1 MSESPRLGADE
12 LESKVMAVVAEL
24 VAELRGPGSHRRLG
38 RHDSLE
44 RDLGISSL
52 ERVELLIRLERACGV
67 RLPDAMMVDAESPA
81 DLTAALERASPGLV
95 ERMAPVA
102 VGDRTATGTPTEA
115 TTLVEALAW
124 HAERT
129 PDRVHIHLREDDGR
143 ETPLTYGEL
152 WRAAHRVAAGL
163 AARGLGRHDTVAL
176 MLRTEQAF
184 FSSFFG
190 TLLAGCVP
198 VPIYPPFRADRI
210 QEYAERQVAILRN
223 AATRILV
230 TFADVERVAG
240 LLVGQVPSLSAV
252 VTPDTLM
259 TDGAT
264 APSLST
270 RGAGQLTPDD
280 PALIQYTSGSTGQPK
295 GVLLSHANLLA
306 NVRALETGLEIDSH
320 DVGVSWLPL
329 YHDMGL
335 IGTWLGLLYVGR
347 PLALMS
353 PLAFLSRPSRWL
365 WSFHAH
371 RGTISAAPNFAYDL
385 CALRVT
391 DDEIEGL
398 DLSSV
403 RALLNG
409 AEAVQPD
416 TLNRFAERF
425 AAYGLKR
432 EALTPVYGLAECSV
446 GLAAPPMARGPRID
460 VIERR
465 VFQETGAARES
476 DADNSATT
484 LRVVA
489 CGRALPG
496 HEIRVVDASG
506 DPLSDRQQGRVE
518 FRGPS
523 ATLGYYRNPNA
534 TNQLV
539 GPDGWLRTGDLGY
552 LVEGELY
559 LTGRA
564 KELIIKGGRNL
575 QPHEAE
581 DVAAAVEGVR
591 KGCVAAFGVS
601 DPTRGTERFV
611 IVAET
616 RLTDAGDRARLEAAV
631 TKSVSAALGVPPDVV
646 ALAGPGAVLKTS
658 SGKIRRSATR
668 EAFLHNRLSARR
680 PAVVQWA
687 YLGARA
693 ASGFAR
699 DLSGR
704 AGSLAFTAWVLA
716 VLLVSGPVVWA
727 ILAIGP
733 RGLWVNR
740 CVGGWARFIFRMTGC
755 PVDVT
760 GTEHLRDLGQAVF
773 VANHASFIDPVL
785 IMSSIPAQLRFAVKA
800 QLADYP
806 FLGTAIQKAEHI
818 LIGRNPRSQHGGGA
832 GALLPPLHHGES
844 LLIFPEGTF
853 VAAPGL
859 LPFRLG
865 AFRAA
870 VDVGCPVV
878 PVAIRGTRHI
888 LPADRHTLKRGRMAV
903 TIGEPIWPTGT
914 AWEEIVRLR
923 DEARQ
928 FIARESGESVRQ

>member
-1 MSESPRLGADE
+1 MSGPPRLTADE
-12 LESKVMAVVAEL
+12 LESKVLAVVAEL
-24 VAELRGPGSHRRLG
+24 VSELRGHDPHRRLG

-52 ERVELLIRLERACGV
+52 ERVELLVRLERACGV
-67 RLPDAMMVDAESPA
+67 RLADAVMVDAESPA
-81 DLTAALERASPGLV
+81 DLAAALQTASPGLV
-95 ERMAPVA
+95 ERLAPVD
-102 VGDRTATGTPTEA
+102 VGDRTATGVPTA
-115 TTLVEALAW
+115 AATLVEVLAW

-152 WRAAHRVAAGL
+152 WQAAHHVAAGL

-176 MLRTEQAF
+176 MLRTERAF
-184 FSSFFG
+184 FFSFFG

-223 AATRILV
+223 AAARILV
-230 TFADVERVAG
+230 TFADVERVAS

-252 VTPDTLM
+252 VTPDTLV
-259 TDGAT
+259 TDGAA
-264 APSLST
+264 APSLSSRDT
-270 RGAGQLTPDD
+270 GQLTSDD

-295 GVLLSHANLLA
+295 GVQLSHANLLA
-306 NVRALETGLEIDSH
+306 NVRALEAGLEIDSH

-335 IGTWLGLLYVGR
+335 IGAWLGLLYVGR

-385 CALRVT
+385 CAHRVT

-416 TLNRFAERF
+416 TLDRFAERF
-425 AAYGLKR
+425 APYGLKR

-446 GLAAPPMARGPRID
+446 GVATPPMGRGARID

-465 VFQETGAARES
+465 VYQETGIARQS
-476 DADNSATT
+476 TVGNTATT
-484 LRVVA
+484 FRVVA

-496 HEIRVVDASG
+496 HQIRVVDASG
-506 DPLSDRQQGRVE
+506 RPVPERQQGRVE

-523 ATLGYYRNPNA
+523 ATSGYYHNPDA
-534 TNQLV
+534 THELI
-539 GPDGWLRTGDLGY
+539 GSDGWLRTGDLGY
-552 LVEGELY
+552 LVEGEIY

-564 KELIIKGGRNL
+564 KELIIKGGRNI

-581 DVAAAVEGVR
+581 VVAAAVDGVR

-601 DPTRGTERFV
+601 DTTRGTERFV

-616 RLTDAGDRARLEAAV
+616 RLTAPADRARLE
-631 TKSVSAALGVPPDVV
+631 TMITTSVSSALGIPPDVV
-646 ALAGPGAVLKTS
+646 VLARPGAVLKTS
-658 SGKIRRSATR
+658 SGKIRRGATR
-668 EAFLHNRLSARR
+668 EAFVQDRLSARR
-680 PAVVQWA
+680 LAAVQWA
-687 YLGARA
+687 SLTARA
-693 ASGFAR
+693 ALGFAR
-699 DLSGR
+699 RLIARS
-704 AGSLAFTAWVLA
+704 GSLAFTGWVLA
-716 VLLVSGPVVWA
+716 VLLVSGPFVWG

-740 CVGGWARFIFRMTGC
+740 CVGGWARFIFWMTGC
-755 PVDVT
+755 PVDIA
-760 GTEHLRDLGQAVF
+760 GMEHLRDLDRAVF
-773 VANHASFIDPVL
+773 VANHSSFIDPVL
-785 IMSSIPAQLRFAVKA
+785 IMASVPTRLRFAVKA
-800 QLADYP
+800 KLAGYP
-806 FLGTAIQKAEHI
+806 FLGTAIRKAGHI
-818 LIGRNPRSQHGGGA
+818 LIGREHRGEQMDGA
-832 GALLPPLHHGES
+832 GALLTPLQRGES
-844 LLIFPEGTF
+844 LFVFPEGTF
-853 VAAPGL
+853 VGAPGL

-888 LPADRHTLKRGRMAV
+888 LPADRRTLKRGRLAV
-903 TIGEPIWPTGT
+903 TVGEPIWPTGT
-914 AWEEIVRLR
+914 TWEEIVRLR
-923 DEARQ
+923 DETRR